1 MTSGREFSRYG
12 ENGFGSAWISHYV
25 DNFQQKTREKIKQF
39 WHAYACMLRIYGF
52 SAEIVENVKK
62 TRTWRSF

>member
-25 DNFQQKTREKIKQF
+25 DNFQQKTREKNKTILARLCVQV
-39 WHAYACMLRIYGF
+39 RIYGF
-52 SAEIVENVKK
+52 SAENVENVK
-62 TRTWRSF
+62 